1 MKKKVEMLVWLLP
14 GSGLKNRLLRMFGH
28 DVAASAHIAPL
39 LAVNV
44 GRAVIGENAMI
55 APLNIFRRIR
65 LLKVGDGASIG
76 SLNTISAH
84 PAYQALHPDVGVL
97 VMGDGAII
105 TSRHNID
112 CSGNVALGDMS
123 GIAGQRTTILSHEID
138 IMLDVQ
144 SAGWVSIGER
154 SVVLTNCLLL
164 KGAVLPPHSLLVA
177 NSMLSRPRK
186 AHQAPGVYAGSPAEF
201 IRSISLEGGSWFERE
216 ESATTTLRVDLPRSM
231 RSNGNRRG
239 FVVSPAPPS
248 TEEGL
253 DGCERRLGCEI

>member
-1 MKKKVEMLVWLLP
+1 MKKRIEMLVWLLP
-14 GSGLKNRLLRMFGH
+14 SSTLKNRLLRIFGH
-28 DVAASAHIAPL
+28 DIAPSARIGPL

-44 GRAVIGENAMI
+44 GRAVVGERATIG
-55 APLNIFRRIR
+55 PLNIFRSLR
-65 LLKVGDGASIG
+65 LLKVGDGATIG

-84 PAYQALHPDVGVL
+84 PAYQALHPDVGSL

-112 CSGNVALGDMS
+112 CSGKVAIGDMS

-138 IMLDVQ
+138 IMLNVQ
-144 SAGWVSIGER
+144 SAGWVTIGER
-154 SVVLTNCLLL
+154 SVVLTNCLVL

-177 NSMLSRPRK
+177 NSMLSRPRT
-186 AHQAPGVYAGSPAEF
+186 ANPAPGIYGGSPAEF
-201 IRSISLEGGSWFERE
+201 IRSNSLEGGSWFERK

-231 RSNGNRRG
+231 RSNGRRRA
-239 FVVSPAPPS
+239 FVVTPSSPS
-248 TEEGL
+248 TEKGL